1 MWFPILQDSKGDWKA
16 LPYEAAGAIA
26 RSLMQHCHR
35 VGLAKDALEK
45 ALEKDPDM
53 KKVTTQKLS
62 QKHAELLKVER
73 YLIYNPRTGQ
83 LATEDWLSKHIRV
96 TDEGLPEYK
105 NPSKKM
111 MKPKIVTLAVCIEE
125 NTISL
130 KVDLGLGSG
139 QCPVRC
145 YDLRK
150 SETQG
155 DLQVLLLGYEHM
167 GADWSE
173 EEGGD
178 AVQIDFDEVDFSDG
192 GDGEP
197 NEAVNKKATDEN
209 DFDFEDEIFGDEK
222 GIQGHDIYPGNA
234 QGLR

>member
-1 MWFPILQDSKGDWKA
+1 MAND
-16 LPYEAAGAIA
+16 
-26 RSLMQHCHR
+26 
-35 VGLAKDALEK
+35 AKEK
-45 ALEKDPDM
+45 ALENDPEM

-83 LATEDWLSKHIRV
+83 LATEQWLSKHIRV
-96 TDEGLPEYK
+96 TDEGLPEFK

-111 MKPKIVTLAVCIEE
+111 MKPKIVTLAINIAGNVIG
-125 NTISL
+125 L
-130 KVDLGLGSG
+130 KLDLGLGSG

-155 DLQVLLLGYEHM
+155 DLQVLVAGYEHL

-178 AVQIDFDEVDFSDG
+178 AAQFDFDEVDFSDG

-197 NEAVNKKATDEN
+197 NEDFNKKATDEN
-209 DFDFEDEIFGDEK
+209 DFDAEDEIFGDEK